1 MDVNWRHRHQQ
12 TKTKKILMQRFSS
25 FVAPLSLQRSKL
37 CHDEILL
44 KSLIRLPLTYQSGKY
59 SASGAQ
65 MPMVALFAVTWRF
78 SFCKHLQFW
87 REPGAFLES
96 NLRAS
101 VRRWTSY
108 YGDRRILIPSFS
120 SRHWNGPNSKDKKK
134 TKKVGK
140 RDWVKK
146 RKNMIPDGV
155 FMSSEPRRRF
165 FEGMPSTRLMIW
177 GMIEVI
183 ENNNLRRFLI
193 WLHHPV
199 QMRVCGG
206 DRRKRVK
213 ASMLPQY
220 VLSGISIGIEK
231 LSPQACK
238 PPLKSSNYLSLV

>member
-108 YGDRRILIPSFS
+108 HGDRRILIPRIS

-134 TKKVGK
+134 NKKS
-140 RDWVKK
+140 RKK
-146 RKNMIPDGV
+146 RLGKKEKEHDTWRCLYVIRTAAPIFWRNALYPADDLGDDRGHWEQQSSSV
-155 FMSSEPRRRF
+155 FDLASSSCSDACMRWRQTKESKSIDVASIRFEWNKHWYREVEP
-165 FEGMPSTRLMIW
+165 
-177 GMIEVI
+177 
-183 ENNNLRRFLI
+183 
-193 WLHHPV
+193 
-199 QMRVCGG
+199 
-206 DRRKRVK
+206 
-213 ASMLPQY
+213 ASM
-220 VLSGISIGIEK
+220 
-231 LSPQACK
+231 
-238 PPLKSSNYLSLV
+238 